1 MNCLAEA
8 RARGYFL
15 STACLTSSP
24 QRCLTSLLVRCNIV
38 DSTIIII
45 QPDISIEHQRH
56 KERDC
61 HGVTVTMIVSSQKH
75 TSGISQRES
84 VRQNDF
90 IGGGIEADGAS
101 LINER
106 NEE

>member
-8 RARGYFL
+8 RVRGYFL

-24 QRCLTSLLVRCNIV
+24 QRYLISLLVRCNIV
-38 DSTIIII
+38 NSAIIII
-45 QPDISIEHQRH
+45 QSNISIEHQRY
-56 KERDC
+56 KERNC
-61 HGVTVTMIVSSQKH
+61 HGVTVTMIVSSQMYI
-75 TSGISQRES
+75 SGISQRES
-84 VRQNDF
+84 VRQNGF
-90 IGGGIEADGAS
+90 IGSGIEADEAS